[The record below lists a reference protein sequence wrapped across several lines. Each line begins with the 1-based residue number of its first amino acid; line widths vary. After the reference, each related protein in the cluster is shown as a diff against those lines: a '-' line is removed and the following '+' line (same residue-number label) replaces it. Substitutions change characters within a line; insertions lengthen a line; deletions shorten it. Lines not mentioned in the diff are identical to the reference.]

1 MQPLPRQVTSQSILQ
16 VLLAGF
22 GLVILLLVVA
32 GFVGTAGIRSIQRNA
47 ATIVQQQQEFA
58 GLIDTLQHEQQ
69 ALSAVFYNLSREPE
83 SIDRAKI
90 LAELDAADRNIRE
103 ISRRTEG
110 TAEEANGR
118 QLGQATAEFTSEAR
132 RLLSQPHPSSL
143 LSRDLFQRHRQVTA
157 IVARMA
163 AVGRQKSLEAQQM
176 ITVQSRR
183 MLTQSVWFLAVS
195 LALALVFTVA
205 TVRMTTDL
213 FRKMEWQ
220 ASELSRVSWHMLES
234 QESAAR
240 RFSHELH
247 DELGQTLTALKASL
261 LTLEQTGASGEK
273 LRDCLEL
280 VEDALRNVRELS
292 HLLHPTVLDDFGLDS
307 SLRWLAEKFTERTGI
322 AVNYQSNFSG
332 RLTEDAE
339 IHLFRIAQEALTN
352 VARHSKAHRVEV
364 SLNANRSQIRLKI
377 ADNGVGLP
385 DSRGIAERGFGMVG
399 MRARARGAGGE
410 LVVHSRPGQ
419 GLTVE
424 AVIPKRMT
432 EDEPKDSH
440 PSGG

>member
-1 MQPLPRQVTSQSILQ
+1 MPPLPRQVTSRTILR

-22 GLVILLLVVA
+22 GLVILLLLIA

-58 GLIDTLQHEQQ
+58 GLIGTLQHEQQ
-69 ALSAVFYNLSREPE
+69 ALSAVFYSLSRDPE

-90 LAELDAADRNIRE
+90 LAELDAADRNIGE

-110 TAEEANGR
+110 TSEEASGR
-118 QLGQATAEFTSEAR
+118 QLGQATAAFTSEAR
-132 RLLSQPHPSSL
+132 RLLSQPNPSTL
-143 LSRDLFQRHRQVTA
+143 LSHDLFQRHRQVTA

-163 AVGRQKSLEAQQM
+163 ALGRQSSLEAQQR

-183 MLTQSVWFLAVS
+183 MLTQSVLFLTFS
-195 LALALVFTVA
+195 LALALVFTVV

-220 ASELSRVSWHMLES
+220 ASELSRVSWHMLEN

-261 LTLEQTGASGEK
+261 VTLEQSGAAGAK
-273 LRDCLEL
+273 VRDSLSL
-280 VEDALRNVRELS
+280 VEGALRNVRELS

-322 AVNYQSNFSG
+322 AVSYQSNFSG
-332 RLTEDAE
+332 RLAEDAE
-339 IHLFRIAQEALTN
+339 IHLFRIAQEALSN
-352 VARHSKAHRVEV
+352 VARHSQAQRVEM

-377 ADNGVGLP
+377 ADNGVGFP
-385 DSRGIAERGFGMVG
+385 ESYAAAERGFGMVG

-410 LVVHSRPGQ
+410 IAIHSRPGQ

-424 AVIPKRMT
+424 AAIPIRKT
-432 EDEPKDSH
+432 DDEPKDSY
-440 PSGG
+440 PPGG